1 LEIKKG
7 RKLLLL
13 TGKAKKYMENE
24 YVEKYLKAIK
34 GAKDNNEIEII
45 INNIYEDGFQDGNTE

>member
-1 LEIKKG
+1 
-7 RKLLLL
+7 
-13 TGKAKKYMENE
+13 MENE